1 MTTTKISRKKASIPV
16 ATSIRWYATI
26 VAMALII
33 SFPQTRAQTI
43 APRTFPSFNCDRSSS
58 VPIDLVSPEA
68 RSIVVDPNQDD
79 CSWPS
84 RDDRNHHLI
93 FESAH
98 LGFEFAPKIPM
109 NAREVRFRNVLVCES
124 NRSFIGLE
132 KTVLQT
138 KPVEDHILINKIFVV
153 DCAENPEGFF
163 RIDYRIPLI
172 ISKYHFESFVLDRAW
187 PTLDQ
192 RAMGLETVLSVAR
205 HYRFGQSVQNIPAD
219 FDLFNDRW
227 HAANILE
234 DYDQQSRLRYC
245 VGIDWISGHDVAQF
259 QFVNQERTVGGLRFR
274 GGISGGFGGV
284 GRVPQTILHVL
295 QLDEEQYRLANRDD
309 EQTDCECTR
318 RILRKPRPPS
328 FLGVLF
334 VLFAT
339 AGAAFGFFYGLCRLC
354 GLTPTPG
361 HRLREKYRDD

>member
-1 MTTTKISRKKASIPV
+1 MRNFIPV

-43 APRTFPSFNCDRSSS
+43 SPRTFPSFNCDRSSS

-93 FESAH
+93 F
-98 LGFEFAPKIPM
+98 G
-109 NAREVRFRNVLVCES
+109 
-124 NRSFIGLE
+124 
-132 KTVLQT
+132 
-138 KPVEDHILINKIFVV
+138 
-153 DCAENPEGFF
+153 
-163 RIDYRIPLI
+163 
-172 ISKYHFESFVLDRAW
+172 
-187 PTLDQ
+187 
-192 RAMGLETVLSVAR
+192 
-205 HYRFGQSVQNIPAD
+205 
-219 FDLFNDRW
+219 
-227 HAANILE
+227 
-234 DYDQQSRLRYC
+234 
-245 VGIDWISGHDVAQF
+245 
-259 QFVNQERTVGGLRFR
+259 
-274 GGISGGFGGV
+274 GGFGGV
-284 GRVPQTILHVL
+284 GRVPQTILHVP